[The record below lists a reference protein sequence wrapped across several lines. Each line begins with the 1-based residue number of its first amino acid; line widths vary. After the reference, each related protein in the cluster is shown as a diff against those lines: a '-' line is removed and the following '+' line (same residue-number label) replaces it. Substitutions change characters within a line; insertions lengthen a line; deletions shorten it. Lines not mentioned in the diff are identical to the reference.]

1 FPTSAGRNPPPG
13 PAHRAVPTLWSELP
27 KIFLGDV
34 LGHQFGQHLV
44 FGLDLFFQKLDPLLF
59 RLVIWTALALEGG
72 RTILEELL
80 LPSVEHRWRQPQ
92 FITPIGNR
100 HLIQQVRLR
109 MATFSSPV

>member
-1 FPTSAGRNPPPG
+1 M
-13 PAHRAVPTLWSELP
+13 
-27 KIFLGDV
+27 

-80 LPSVEHRWRQPQ
+80 LPTVEHRWRQPQ
-92 FITPIGNR
+92 FITQIGNR
-100 HLIQQVRLR
+100 HFIQ
-109 MATFSSPV
+109 

>member
-80 LPSVEHRWRQPQ
+80 LPTVEHRQCYFAGVAVGRPCNRSLLI
-92 FITPIGNR
+92 FSTTP
-100 HLIQQVRLR
+100 
-109 MATFSSPV
+109 A

>member
-1 FPTSAGRNPPPG
+1 
-13 PAHRAVPTLWSELP
+13 
-27 KIFLGDV
+27 V

-80 LPSVEHRWRQPQ
+80 LPTVEHRWRQPQ

-100 HLIQQVRLR
+100 HLIQQVPSQDGSLLL
-109 MATFSSPV
+109 PV